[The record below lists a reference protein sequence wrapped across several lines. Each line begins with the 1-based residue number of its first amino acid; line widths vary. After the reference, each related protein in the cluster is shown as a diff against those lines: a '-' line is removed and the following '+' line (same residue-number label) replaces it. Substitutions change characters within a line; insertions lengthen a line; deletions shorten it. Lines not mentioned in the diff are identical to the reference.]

1 MTTRSG
7 AVLQFSPLESAR
19 FGLRVFRGSPEA
31 IDAPKIAEEIERER
45 IDVAILRIPA
55 PATEGVGALA
65 REGWT
70 PILADT
76 HVVYGVD
83 LAEYERPALDPSIV
97 LRPATRQDG
106 ALLAEMARS
115 IFVDYE
121 SHYRANPLFAP
132 DKILDGYA
140 EWAARHVDADDG
152 SAAWLVERGGDLAGF
167 SCYRIDADG
176 TAIGVLNGVLPGAR
190 GRGVYRGMLASMLE
204 QFAEQGLA
212 RFEIATQ
219 THNDVVLRVWIRS
232 GFTLRAECLTIH
244 INALRGRRTAGD

>member
-1 MTTRSG
+1 MTDRPD
-7 AVLQFSPLESAR
+7 AVLRFSPLESAR

-31 IDAPKIAEEIERER
+31 IDAPRIAEEIERER
-45 IDVAILRIPA
+45 VDVAILRVPA
-55 PATEGVGALA
+55 PATEGVGAIE
-65 REGWT
+65 REGLK

-76 HVVYGVD
+76 QVVYGVD
-83 LAEYERPALDPSIV
+83 LVGYERPALDPSIA
-97 LRPATRQDG
+97 LRTATRRDA

-115 IFVDYE
+115 IFAGYE
-121 SHYRANPLFAP
+121 SHYCANPLFAP
-132 DKILDGYA
+132 DKILEGYA

-152 SAAWLVERGGDLAGF
+152 SAAWLVEHDGELAGF
-167 SCYRIDADG
+167 SCYRIDVDG

-204 QFAEQGLA
+204 RFAERGLA